1 MLRLRTRRSGIHSLG
16 GNREATS
23 GSVGRLGRGGKD
35 PSPRG
40 DANGRDEDATEA
52 PPRGLCE
59 ERSLALFGF
68 KKNPPPD
75 GGETP
80 DQGAFKPDP
89 AKAQKW
95 LDHAQKLV
103 GTGNHEYA
111 LACFANAVKFEPAR
125 MEIHEA
131 MFESAKKFLAAGGKA
146 ASGKDVKQIDG
157 PGPVDR
163 FAAAEF
169 VWMRDLNNLAAAL
182 KLLEAAARAGQEAF
196 GAWLSPKVLNM
207 LRAQKKPSKSMFVQ
221 AKDRFAAV
229 SAWNEAFLAGEEAV
243 RLDPS
248 DTALIAELKQLT
260 AQRAITQGGYAE
272 AAAAAETGGFRRF
285 VKDLDKQR
293 ELEAAE
299 SISGTA
305 DSQQIALEKARQEH
319 LANPLSPD
327 AVSKYGQ
334 LLRRMGGDEA
344 EREARSL
351 YLSAYE
357 TIGEYRFKALAADLD
372 IARLR
377 RELRAAEEALAASP
391 ADEARQQA
399 VAKRRK
405 ALLDRE
411 RTEFAERVAKYP
423 TDRKLKIDLGR
434 VLIELGEHEEA
445 MGCFQVCKD
454 EPKYRVESAHML
466 GRCFAASGWHQEAT
480 GEYREALE
488 HLDGTERERELPIR
502 YDLMLSLMAL
512 ARTESSVQH
521 ARDAAEIC
529 SLILRRDIGFRDIR
543 DRRKEIDLLLKD
555 LAGPSA

>member
-1 MLRLRTRRSGIHSLG
+1 M
-16 GNREATS
+16 
-23 GSVGRLGRGGKD
+23 
-35 PSPRG
+35 
-40 DANGRDEDATEA
+40 
-52 PPRGLCE
+52 
-59 ERSLALFGF
+59 ALFGF
-68 KKNPPPD
+68 KKNTPSD
-75 GGETP
+75 GAEAP
-80 DQGAFKPDP
+80 DQGAFKADP

-95 LDHAQKLV
+95 LDHGRNMAAAA
-103 GTGNHEYA
+103 NHEYA
-111 LACFANAVKFEPAR
+111 LTCFANAIKFDPAR
-125 MEIHEA
+125 METHEA
-131 MFESAKKFLAAGGKA
+131 MLESARKFLAGKGKP
-146 ASGKDVKQIDG
+146 ASGKDLKQIDG

-169 VWMRDLNNLAAAL
+169 IWMRDLNNLAAAL
-182 KLLEAAARAGQEAF
+182 KLLEAAARAGQDAF
-196 GAWLSPKVLNM
+196 GAWLAPKVMNM
-207 LRAQKKPSKSMFVQ
+207 LRAQKKPSKAMFVQ

-243 RLDPS
+243 RLDPA

-272 AAAAAETGGFRRF
+272 AATSAETGGFRRF

-334 LLRRMGGDEA
+334 LLRRMGGEEA
-344 EREARSL
+344 EKEARAL

-372 IARLR
+372 ISRLR
-377 RELRAAEEALAASP
+377 RDLRAAEESLAAAP
-391 ADEARQQA
+391 DEESRRQA
-399 VAKRRK
+399 VATRRK

-411 RTEFAERVAKYP
+411 RREFAERVAKYP

-488 HLDGTERERELPIR
+488 HLDATERDRELPIR

-512 ARTESSVQH
+512 ARSETSVQH

-543 DRRKEIDLLLKD
+543 DRRKEIDTLLKD
-555 LAGPSA
+555 LTGGSA